1 MTQIIWR
8 IIVGIRD
15 DYDKSVFRWGIGAVR
30 QQAITWANVDRIY
43 MASPGHIVV

>member
-8 IIVGIRD
+8 TIVEIRD
-15 DYDKSVFRWGIGAVR
+15 DYKKSVLVQVGSKQLSEPASTESR
-30 QQAITWANVDRIY
+30 Y